1 MSYHELL
8 QDQIAKFFPDGKG
21 IPENCRGLL
30 ELVSASYKKFESST
44 KCADQFDEIT
54 GDGDIHSSD
63 QSTLKLK
70 SAIALLE
77 PQYLNSLNTNYNEL
91 IKALDRLDSHAKNS
105 AALKEELHRLKEEAD
120 KAARSKIDFLAVMN
134 HEIRTSLN
142 AISGIAH
149 LMMNDGLPV
158 SQLENMRTLNISAEN
173 LLDLVNDILDF
184 NNIEEGKIRISER
197 NIDLRQLLANIKSKN
212 RLRAEQ
218 AGNILKFTPDS
229 NLPRFVMADD
239 IRLSQVLN
247 NLVSNAIKFT
257 RNGSVSIEVMV
268 TGETETDLEL
278 RFAVSDTGIGI
289 AKDKQQLIFEIFS
302 EENAMIN
309 REYGGAGLGLA
320 ITQRLLNLMNSD
332 VTLQSEIGLGST
344 FAFNITLKKGKEIEA
359 EEKRENG
366 IRRNDLA
373 GMKIL
378 LVDDVE
384 FNIMVAEKM
393 LLNWNAKVEVAE
405 NGLHAIKKARDGN
418 FDLILMD
425 LQMPVLDGYSATK
438 HIREFNKDVPIIAL
452 TASASSDTHEK
463 TVEVGMNGY
472 VSKPFMPDDL
482 YDTIYRFI
490 IRRKAS

>member
-1 MSYHELL
+1 MSYHKLL
-8 QDQIAKFFPDGKG
+8 QDQLAKFFPDGKG
-21 IPENCRGLL
+21 IPENCRELL
-30 ELVSASYKKFESST
+30 DSVSESYTKFESPT
-44 KCADQFDEIT
+44 KCAGLEIAN
-54 GDGDIHSSD
+54 GDAGELQSLQ

-70 SAIALLE
+70 GAIALLE

-91 IKALDRLDSHAKNS
+91 TKVLDRLDSYASNS
-105 AALKEELHRLKEEAD
+105 AELKAELLRLKEEAD
-120 KAARSKIDFLAVMN
+120 KASRSKIDFLAVMN

-184 NNIEEGKIRISER
+184 NNIEEGKIRLSER

-218 AGNILKFTPDS
+218 AGNILKCTPDS
-229 NLPRFVMADD
+229 NLPRFIVADD

-257 RNGSVSIEVMV
+257 RNGSISIEVTV
-268 TGETETDLEL
+268 VNEAETELEL

-302 EENAMIN
+302 EENALIN

-320 ITQRLLNLMNSD
+320 ITQRLLKLMNSD
-332 VTLQSEIGLGST
+332 VSLQSEIGLGST
-344 FAFNITLKKGKEIEA
+344 FAFNITLKKGKEIQS
-359 EEKRENG
+359 EEKQENG
-366 IRRNDLA
+366 IRKNDLA

-463 TVEVGMNGY
+463 TIEVGMNGY